1 LTATPPDRFHDF
13 VRDVGMTDGFRIHWT
28 AGNAARRT
36 RSRRLN
42 RGTKVSYL
50 PTVNDLVHARSYAL
64 DAAGTARCGLSLD
77 EINAAIGGTGTH
89 IWVDID
95 ICQPQQVEIL
105 KGITGLHPLA
115 IEDALAVNSRPKLE
129 EFPGYLFMIIIGV
142 RFHEHTPDPYD
153 LETFDLCFFLGPSFL
168 VTVHDGPSS
177 SVDEVAVRIE
187 KNTDLLARGVDRL
200 SHAIMDGAVD
210 AYFPLLDKIDEFVDT
225 LEQRVVIQFDQ
236 GALPEIFAIKRLVLS
251 LRRHVGP
258 EREVF
263 NILTNRPSKL
273 LSPESQIYFRDI
285 YDHVLRINDSIETYR
300 DLLSSVLDSYLT
312 QVSNRLGRVTKG
324 LSVIATLS
332 IPFVVISGM
341 WGMNFDHIP
350 LSGHPHAFWLMLGLQ
365 LAIGVALL
373 LILRFWKLL

>member
-1 LTATPPDRFHDF
+1 MSTQLSSNPIA
-13 VRDVGMTDGFRIHWT
+13 
-28 AGNAARRT
+28 
-36 RSRRLN
+36 
-42 RGTKVSYL
+42 K
-50 PTVNDLVHARSYAL
+50 DLVHPRSYAL
-64 DAAGTARCGLSLD
+64 DSAGAARCGLSL
-77 EINAAIGGTGTH
+77 EQINKAIASKEGH
-89 IWVDID
+89 IWIDVDID
-95 ICQPQQVEIL
+95 DPAQVELL
-105 KGITGLHPLA
+105 KGIVGLHPLA

-142 RFHEHTPDPYD
+142 RFHEPTPDPYD
-153 LETFDLCFFLGPSFL
+153 LQTFDLCFFLGPSFL
-168 VTVHDGPSS
+168 VTVHGGPTEAI
-177 SVDEVAVRIE
+177 DEVAKRIE
-187 KNTDLLARGVDRL
+187 KNPDLLSRGVDRL

-210 AYFPLLDKIDEFVDT
+210 AYFPLLDKLDEFVDG
-225 LEQRVVIQFDQ
+225 LEQRVIIEFDQ
-236 GALPEIFAIKRLVLS
+236 SALAEIFAVKRLVLS

-263 NILTNRPSKL
+263 NILTNRPSQL

-341 WGMNFDHIP
+341 WGMNFQHIP
-350 LSGHPHAFWLMLGLQ
+350 LSGHPHAFWLMLALQ
-365 LAIGVALL
+365 VVIGVGL
-373 LILRFWKLL
+373 LIILRLWKLL